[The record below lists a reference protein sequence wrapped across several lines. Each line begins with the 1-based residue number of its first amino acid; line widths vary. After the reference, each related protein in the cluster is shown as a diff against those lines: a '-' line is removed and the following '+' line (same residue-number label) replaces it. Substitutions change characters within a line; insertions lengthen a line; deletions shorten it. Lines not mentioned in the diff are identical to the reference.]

1 MKTIYLSVDKNVDS
15 LDTYPQI
22 LQAAELL
29 RRYEVVAIPTETV
42 YGLAGNASSDEAV
55 MKIYG
60 AKGRPADNPLIIHI
74 GEVAQLHQFVAEI
87 PEKAYKLMEVFWPGP
102 LTIIFHRKEGVLSGK
117 ATANLSTVAVRMPD
131 HPVARAIIKASGLPI
146 AAPSANR
153 SGKPSPTTAKHVQD
167 DLDGRIAAIVD
178 GGPTGIGVES
188 TVLDCTAEIP
198 IILRPGGIS
207 KEQIEAVIGKVAAD
221 PALTNE
227 GEAPKS
233 PGMKYTH
240 YAPEAPLYLVK
251 GGRTAIQ
258 QLINEKKRSG
268 LTVGVLTTEE
278 NQSYYDADA
287 ILACGRRDALE
298 TVASS
303 LYEAL
308 RQFNSKDVDI
318 IFSETFPLE
327 GVGEAI
333 MNRLLKAAGHKVIG

>member
-15 LDTYPQI
+15 LDKYPQV

-29 RRYEVVAIPTETV
+29 RRNEVVAIPTETV
-42 YGLAGNASSDEAV
+42 YGLAGNASSNEAV
-55 MKIYG
+55 TKIYG

-74 GEVAQLHQFVAEI
+74 GDVAQLDQFVAEI
-87 PEKAYKLMEVFWPGP
+87 PEKAHKLMKAFWPGP

-117 ATANLSTVAVRMPD
+117 ATANLSTVAARMPD

-153 SGKPSPTTAKHVQD
+153 SGKPSPTTAGHVQD

-188 TVLDCTAEIP
+188 TVLDCTVEVP

-207 KEQIEAVIGKVAAD
+207 KDQIESVIGKVTTD
-221 PALTNE
+221 PALTH
-227 GEAPKS
+227 GAEAPKS

-251 GGRTAIQ
+251 GDRAAFQ
-258 QLINEKKRSG
+258 QLINEKKREG
-268 LTVGVLTTEE
+268 LSVGVLTTEE
-278 NQSYYDADA
+278 NQSSYDADVV
-287 ILACGRRDALE
+287 LACGRRAALE
-298 TVASS
+298 TVAGN

-308 RQFNSKDVDI
+308 RQFNSKNVDI
-318 IFSETFPLE
+318 IFSEIFPSE